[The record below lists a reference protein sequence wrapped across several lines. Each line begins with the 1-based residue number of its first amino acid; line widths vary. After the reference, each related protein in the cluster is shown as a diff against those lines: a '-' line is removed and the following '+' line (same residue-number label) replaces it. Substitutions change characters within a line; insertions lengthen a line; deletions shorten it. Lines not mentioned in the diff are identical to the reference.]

1 VSTPKGRLD
10 RSLAHGE
17 PWKRDAEEPR
27 SSLRDDKMSRLANF
41 PFDLARLARR
51 KYERRGQYRK
61 ATLVERYGADQ
72 NTVDPLAIISADCP

>member
-1 VSTPKGRLD
+1 
-10 RSLAHGE
+10 
-17 PWKRDAEEPR
+17 
-27 SSLRDDKMSRLANF
+27 MSRLANF

-51 KYERRGQYRK
+51 KYERRGQYCK